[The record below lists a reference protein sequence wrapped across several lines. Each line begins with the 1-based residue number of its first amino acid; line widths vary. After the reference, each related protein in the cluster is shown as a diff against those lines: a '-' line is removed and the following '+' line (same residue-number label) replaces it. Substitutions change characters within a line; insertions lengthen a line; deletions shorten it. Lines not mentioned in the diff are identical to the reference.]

1 MAQDIV
7 VALMGVM
14 AAGGG
19 CGWLGGMSIM
29 AEKMRLLL
37 KRNRKRRKKYKG
49 IKEDR
54 GLVAGK
60 DRI

>member
-1 MAQDIV
+1 
-7 VALMGVM
+7 
-14 AAGGG
+14 
-19 CGWLGGMSIM
+19 MSIM

-37 KRNRKRRKKYKG
+37 KRNRKRRKKYKE

>member
-14 AAGGG
+14 AAEQ
-19 CGWLGGMSIM
+19 LLHAGGMSIM

-37 KRNRKRRKKYKG
+37 KRNRKR
-49 IKEDR
+49 
-54 GLVAGK
+54 
-60 DRI
+60 